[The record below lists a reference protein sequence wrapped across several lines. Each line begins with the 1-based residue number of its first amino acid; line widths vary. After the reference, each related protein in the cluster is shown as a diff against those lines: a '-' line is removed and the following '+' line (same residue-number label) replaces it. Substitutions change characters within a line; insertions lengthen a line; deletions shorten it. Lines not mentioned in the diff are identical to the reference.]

1 MVTLFIRHLYES
13 SAPACS
19 QYFFGLQLV
28 QLAFALHFL
37 VSSFTHSRTP
47 SPPRIST
54 FSLVIPAIDNKKIDN
69 FENLLPSFIFTS

>member
-1 MVTLFIRHLYES
+1 MDYLFVSNFYKP

-54 FSLVIPAIDNKKIDN
+54 FSLVIPAIDNKKI
-69 FENLLPSFIFTS
+69 ENS